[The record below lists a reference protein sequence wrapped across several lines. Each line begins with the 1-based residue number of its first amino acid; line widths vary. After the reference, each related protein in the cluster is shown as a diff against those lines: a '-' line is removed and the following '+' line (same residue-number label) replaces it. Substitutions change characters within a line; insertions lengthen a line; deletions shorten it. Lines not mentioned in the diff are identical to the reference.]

1 MMRVEVVY
9 DSDQEN
15 GSEDTDN
22 GAMALADIEYTD
34 SFEKDFYSKRDHH
47 FLRISV
53 KRRMT
58 THHHIHLETR
68 TSTGRY
74 WHERPSAQQ

>member
-1 MMRVEVVY
+1 MMRDEVVY

-15 GSEDTDN
+15 DIEETDN
-22 GAMALADIEYTD
+22 GAMALAGIEYTD
-34 SFEKDFYSKRDHH
+34 SFEKDFYSKRDHQ
-47 FLRISV
+47 ISV